1 MKLKAVIPIAII
13 LALLALALAACG
25 PDIEERPTA
34 TAEAPELEEA
44 TTTTAGGS
52 EIEGDT
58 ITTES
63 GLQYTQVE
71 PGDGPAP
78 EPGDVVTIH
87 YRASFEDGTELSNS
101 YDSGQPI
108 SFALGQSMVIPGWDE
123 GVALMTEGEKAQLI
137 VPPALAFGESGSG
150 DGVIPPNSTMIF
162 EIELVSVQAGAPGTP
177 ATVDDAD
184 YTRTE
189 SGLKYYDFVVGE
201 GATPET
207 GQIVTVHYTGWLEDG
222 TKFDSSLDRAQP
234 FTFKIGA
241 SQVIAGWDEGVA
253 TMQVGGKRQLV
264 IPPDLGYGEQG
275 AGTSIPANATLI
287 FEVELISVQEGSPDN
302 PATVEEEDYVTTESG
317 LKYTDFVVGEGASPE
332 TGQSVTVHYTGWL
345 EDGTKFDSSL
355 DRGEPFTF
363 QIGMG
368 QVIAGW
374 DEGVS
379 TMKVGGKRQLVIP
392 PDLGYGEQG
401 AGNIIPANATLVF
414 EVELLDVQ

>member
-1 MKLKAVIPIAII
+1 MKLKAVIPTAII
-13 LALLALALAACG
+13 LVLLALSLAACG

-44 TTTTAGGS
+44 TTTAGSS
-52 EIEGDT
+52 ETGGDT

-63 GLQYTQVE
+63 GLQYTQIE

-78 EPGDVVTIH
+78 KPGDVVTIH
-87 YRASFEDGTELSNS
+87 YRANFEDGTELSNS

-108 SFALGQSMVIPGWDE
+108 SFALGQSMVIQGWDE
-123 GVALMTEGEKAQLI
+123 GVALMREGEKAQLI
-137 VPPALAFGESGSG
+137 VPPALAFGESGTG
-150 DGVIPPNSTMIF
+150 DGVVPPNSTMVF
-162 EIELVSVQAGAPGTP
+162 EIELVSIQAGAPEAP
-177 ATVDDAD
+177 STVDDED
-184 YTRTE
+184 YTTTE

-201 GATPET
+201 GAAPET

-234 FTFKIGA
+234 FTFKIGMG
-241 SQVIAGWDEGVA
+241 QVITGWDEGVA
-253 TMQVGGKRQLV
+253 TMQVSGKRQLV

-287 FEVELISVQEGSPDN
+287 FEVELISIQEGSPDN

-401 AGNIIPANATLVF
+401 AGNVIPANATLIF
-414 EVELLDVQ
+414 EVELLEVR

>member
-1 MKLKAVIPIAII
+1 MKLKAVIPTAII
-13 LALLALALAACG
+13 LVLLALSLAACG

-44 TTTTAGGS
+44 TTTAGSS
-52 EIEGDT
+52 EPGGDT

-63 GLQYTQVE
+63 GLQYTQIE

-78 EPGDVVTIH
+78 KPGDVVTIH
-87 YRASFEDGTELSNS
+87 YRANFEDGTELSNS

-108 SFALGQSMVIPGWDE
+108 SFALGQSMVIQGWDE
-123 GVALMTEGEKAQLI
+123 GVALMREGEKAQLI
-137 VPPALAFGESGSG
+137 VPPALAFGESGTG
-150 DGVIPPNSTMIF
+150 DGVVPPNSTMVF
-162 EIELVSVQAGAPGTP
+162 EIELVSIQAGAPEAP
-177 ATVDDAD
+177 STVDDED
-184 YTRTE
+184 YTTTE

-201 GATPET
+201 GAAPET

-234 FTFKIGA
+234 FTFKIGMG
-241 SQVIAGWDEGVA
+241 QVITGWDEGVA
-253 TMQVGGKRQLV
+253 TMQVSGKRQLV

-287 FEVELISVQEGSPDN
+287 FEVELLSIQEASPDA
-302 PATVEEEDYVTTESG
+302 PTSVEEADYVTTESG
-317 LKYTDFVVGEGASPE
+317 LKYSDFVVGEGASPE
-332 TGQSVTVHYTGWL
+332 TGQRVTVHYTGWL

-374 DEGVS
+374 DEGVA

-401 AGNIIPANATLVF
+401 AGSVIPANATLIF
-414 EVELLDVQ
+414 EVELLDVK

>member
-1 MKLKAVIPIAII
+1 MKVKAVIPIAII

-34 TAEAPELEEA
+34 TTEAPEIEEA
-44 TTTTAGGS
+44 TTTTAGS
-52 EIEGDT
+52 SQPEGDT

-63 GLQYTQVE
+63 GLQYTQIE

-87 YRASFEDGTELSNS
+87 YRANFEDGTELSNS

-108 SFALGQSMVIPGWDE
+108 SFALGQSMVIQGWDE
-123 GVALMTEGEKAQLI
+123 GVALMTEGEKAQLV
-137 VPPALAFGESGSG
+137 VPPALAFGESGTD

-162 EIELVSVQAGAPGTP
+162 EIELVSVQAGAPDAPTTP
-177 ATVDDAD
+177 DDAD
-184 YTRTE
+184 YTTTE

-222 TKFDSSLDRAQP
+222 TKFDSSLDRAEP
-234 FTFKIGA
+234 FTFKIGMN
-241 SQVIAGWDEGVA
+241 QVIAGWDEGVA

-275 AGTSIPANATLI
+275 AGTSIPANATLT
-287 FEVELISVQEGSPDN
+287 FEVELISIQEGSPDN

-317 LKYTDFVVGEGASPE
+317 LKYTDFVVGDGASPE
-332 TGQSVTVHYTGWL
+332 AGQSVTVHYTGWL

-355 DRGEPFTF
+355 DRGQPFTF

-414 EVELLDVQ
+414 EVELLGVQ